1 MQRLASDAAVWI
13 DLGRWTRTDGSQEQ
27 EREAPPPV
35 SQWEG
40 RVLELLE
47 SQQKLT
53 ANQWKIAGAATLG
66 DMLDFF
72 DFFLIGFVL
81 AFVVKD
87 WNLTYGE
94 SGAILLASGVSAPF
108 GSLFY
113 GWLADKVGRRTSL
126 ITAILN
132 VSIATGAMALTPSGG
147 WQYLVA
153 CRFVVGFGVT
163 GLYSVDITLIQ
174 EFSASHNRGWITG
187 LTTTMLPAGQLL
199 AALLGAFAAPY
210 IGWRGLVAVGL
221 LPALLCLYVRAF
233 VPESPH
239 WLLRRGRVDEARK
252 SLAWALQ
259 IDPASVTL
267 PEVLP
272 PVEHTRWLELFRYP
286 RSIVA
291 GCLTGLTQTGGVAL
305 ALWMVTLFVM
315 VLKITPPEASK
326 LVIWVSIM
334 AIAGRFFCS
343 YISDAWGRR
352 ASGIVSCLIS
362 AGFMSL
368 AGYLHDAVLGG
379 VSLFYAMILLQNFF
393 GSGNYSIVGPY
404 MGEMWPSRLR
414 GSGMGLVYGVGNLG
428 KFIGPAGLALIAG
441 SDNYVSPK
449 ATMDALIPGFNYF
462 AEWYLIGAFAFWLIA
477 PETRGRTIAQIDEA
491 MSSMQSRG
499 SEVVSAICG
508 IVGAVLTILIQPF
521 APLVVFAAVAMTIA
535 SPTIGGALMIACSA
549 GLVYLGLGTFVAF
562 TPVVGTLCVLAMVLV
577 FVAGVASIMSGLG
590 RPAGQSIQPAVSS

>member
-1 MQRLASDAAVWI
+1 M
-13 DLGRWTRTDGSQEQ
+13 
-27 EREAPPPV
+27 
-35 SQWEG
+35 
-40 RVLELLE
+40 LELLE
-47 SQQKLT
+47 NQRKLT

-87 WNLTYGE
+87 WGLTFGQ

-126 ITAILN
+126 ILAILN
-132 VSIATGAMALTPSGG
+132 VSLATGAMALTPSGG
-147 WQYLVA
+147 WIYLVA

-199 AALLGAFAAPY
+199 ASLLGAFAAPY
-210 IGWRGLVAVGL
+210 IGWRGLVGVGL

-259 IDPASVTL
+259 IDPASITL

-305 ALWMVTLFVM
+305 SLWMVTLFVM
-315 VLKITPPEASK
+315 VLKISPPEASK
-326 LVIWVSIM
+326 LVIWVSLS

-343 YISDAWGRR
+343 WISDALGRR
-352 ASGIVSCLIS
+352 ASGVLSCLV
-362 AGFMSL
+362 AALFMSL
-368 AGYLHDAVLGG
+368 AGYMHDVYIGTASMFYVMTVLW
-379 VSLFYAMILLQNFF
+379 SFM

-441 SDNYVSPK
+441 SDNFVSPK
-449 ATMDALIPGFNYF
+449 ATIDALIPGFNYF

-491 MSSMQSRG
+491 MSAMQSRG

-508 IVGAVLTILIQPF
+508 IVGAVLTILIHPF
-521 APLVVFAAVAMTIA
+521 APLAVFAAVAMTIA
-535 SPTIGGALMIACSA
+535 SPIIGGALMIVCSV
-549 GLVYLGLGTFVAF
+549 GLIYVGLGTFVAF
-562 TPVVGTLCVLAMVLV
+562 TPVIGTLCALAVALV
-577 FVAGVASIMSGLG
+577 FIAGVASIATGLG
-590 RPAGQSIQPAVSS
+590 RPAGESAQPAVSS